1 MRLGWDVGVGRST
14 SGIRSRF
21 DEPKSGGVDL
31 RRRHDPVD
39 AQPVENRKNS
49 ILVQQRCDRQA
60 AGVAS
65 PGDTVSHRSLD
76 GSISCYH
83 PATLFLTGLWM
94 EAYPVITRDLSN
106 DPLFE
111 LGNHSYSHGAF
122 RTPCYGLAHTPQPN
136 QTAEVR
142 QTDELLKKYAV
153 SYKKYFR
160 FPGLCFDME
169 VARSVEAEGYIV
181 VGGDVYSGDGFETKP
196 AKIVYNVMAHVHP
209 GSIIIFHLQGGRNAP
224 ETANAL
230 VAIVQK
236 LRSQG
241 YAFVK
246 VSELLKLRGSG

>member
-1 MRLGWDVGVGRST
+1 MPSYKFIVLLPGILSAQICVWAGMSVSAAQHLGFDHASTNQKVVALTFDADMTPSMLNRLKTGKIASWYNSAVIDR
-14 SGIRSRF
+14 
-21 DEPKSGGVDL
+21 L
-31 RRRHDPVD
+31 RELQV
-39 AQPVENRKNS
+39 
-49 ILVQQRCDRQA
+49 
-60 AGVAS
+60 
-65 PGDTVSHRSLD
+65 
-76 GSISCYH
+76 